1 MKSGNL
7 NFLEPSGPLQ
17 ACNGTALPFTVY
29 ALHVSGGFSAHHQ
42 ELKNC
47 THSIWY
53 VSGLLA
59 AAASVVEFEI
69 VPTLALFW
77 CSCPLLEDVIVD
89 ILEPV

>member
-1 MKSGNL
+1 
-7 NFLEPSGPLQ
+7 
-17 ACNGTALPFTVY
+17 
-29 ALHVSGGFSAHHQ
+29 
-42 ELKNC
+42 
-47 THSIWY
+47 